1 MPDIRCPTCGAAL
14 TLGSRQWLCPKG
26 HCFDVARQGYVNLL
40 PVTQK
45 HSLHPGDT
53 REQVVA
59 RRTFLEA
66 GFYEPLAQ
74 AVCQAARRYGKNAKA
89 ILDAGCGEGYYSA
102 QIARA
107 LPRAALYG
115 LDISK
120 DAVRL
125 AAGRY
130 KSGTWICGT
139 AAHLPFPSGSLDLIL
154 SMFALTV
161 PEEFHRVLTPGGV
174 YLQVLAAED
183 HLLGLKKII
192 YPELLRRQKDA
203 SPDLPGFALVER
215 RPISFSFTVEGL
227 QIQNLLAMTPHF
239 WRITREGAQRLAALS
254 CLTDRASAVLCAY
267 RPV

>member
-1 MPDIRCPTCGAAL
+1 M
-14 TLGSRQWLCPKG
+14 S
-26 HCFDVARQGYVNLL
+26 
-40 PVTQK
+40 
-45 HSLHPGDT
+45 PGPG
-53 REQVVA
+53 RA
-59 RRTFLEA
+59 RRL
-66 GFYEPLAQ
+66 GGM
-74 AVCQAARRYGKNAKA
+74 GKRKA

-192 YPELLRRQKDA
+192 YPSFCAGRRMSRTFRLCSGGT
-203 SPDLPGFALVER
+203 SPDLLFLYGRGAANSESLGNDPTFLAHHPGRRTAPGCPELPHRPGLRSSLCIPPSVDADLHRAL
-215 RPISFSFTVEGL
+215 
-227 QIQNLLAMTPHF
+227 
-239 WRITREGAQRLAALS
+239 WAASS
-254 CLTDRASAVLCAY
+254 CET
-267 RPV
+267 

>member
-1 MPDIRCPTCGAAL
+1 MPDILCPTCGAAL

-53 REQVVA
+53 REQVAA

-107 LPRAALYG
+107 LPGQLY
-115 LDISK
+115 
-120 DAVRL
+120 
-125 AAGRY
+125 
-130 KSGTWICGT
+130 
-139 AAHLPFPSGSLDLIL
+139 
-154 SMFALTV
+154 TV
-161 PEEFHRVLTPGGV
+161 WTSPRTPCVWLPGGTS
-174 YLQVLAAED
+174 
-183 HLLGLKKII
+183 
-192 YPELLRRQKDA
+192 PE
-203 SPDLPGFALVER
+203 PGFAER
-215 RPISFSFTVEGL
+215 RLICPFPLEAWI
-227 QIQNLLAMTPHF
+227 
-239 WRITREGAQRLAALS
+239 
-254 CLTDRASAVLCAY
+254 
-267 RPV
+267 